1 MILEIIII
9 GLVVVIFLLI
19 TNVLAK
25 LESLSTRVK
34 RLEYTLGQ
42 VAQQVEV
49 PEHPV
54 NDELRKL
61 KQEGKQVE
69 AVKKAREV
77 LGLSLLEAK
86 QYVDGL

>member
-1 MILEIIII
+1 MILEITVI
-9 GLVVVIFLLI
+9 GLVVVIFLLV

-25 LESLSTRVK
+25 LENISTRVK

-54 NDELRKL
+54 NDQLRKL

-86 QYVDGL
+86 QYVDSL